1 MSRYSLLL
9 FSLPSLSSTACPR
22 QELMSD
28 NLDNLFFNPL
38 LLHSPPHLTE
48 CISSLSS
55 KASAPPRNHMA
66 TSLMGKLFQNRNS
79 TSSVGL
85 DLASINIQRGRDH
98 GLPGYTRF
106 RWVYSDTQKDYNCP
120 GTGIWFWKCP
130 DNLFRQICYMKGYNS
145 KYYDVLGK
153 NKVIRAFIWTS
164 FSQNHNKISSLFL

>member
-1 MSRYSLLL
+1 MSRYSLLV

-106 RWVYSDTQKDYNCP
+106 RWDYSDHYSHWNKSRPEPCVEEARLEGSLTCYLLWGSQKWDHWDLC
-120 GTGIWFWKCP
+120 TKMLLI
-130 DNLFRQICYMKGYNS
+130 L
-145 KYYDVLGK
+145 
-153 NKVIRAFIWTS
+153 TS
-164 FSQNHNKISSLFL
+164 LLVG